1 MIKKTLIALV
11 ALGSLSSAYAQEK
24 EAQRAE
30 DRAKMFRGVVTNKF
44 GSNWEIGAAVGG
56 QIYFG
61 DHDKQMRFFDRLDLN
76 LGVKAG

>member
-24 EAQRAE
+24 DNQRAE

-44 GSNWEIGAAVGG
+44 GSNWCWWS
-56 QIYFG
+56 
-61 DHDKQMRFFDRLDLN
+61 DLFW
-76 LGVKAG
+76 